1 MAEET
6 DSSGD
11 PQAVHERRECARH
24 LLMNPLTCAEHFF
37 GGLLTTSMFAL
48 MMSSVDRR
56 IGATHFT
63 LLASVEVIG
72 KSAPGLL
79 SGFFVDKVGF
89 QPVFAA
95 SVVLS
100 LLFLLV
106 VPRVPE
112 HFEPASPTA

>member
-1 MAEET
+1 M
-6 DSSGD
+6 
-11 PQAVHERRECARH
+11 
-24 LLMNPLTCAEHFF
+24 
-37 GGLLTTSMFAL
+37 
-48 MMSSVDRR
+48 
-56 IGATHFT
+56 
-63 LLASVEVIG
+63 IG
-72 KSAPGLL
+72 KAAPGLL